1 MQFRTLQYSV
11 PGAGDSTKQA
21 ELIVSVFVDGDGGPL
36 DANIERW
43 RNQFR
48 AGDRPP
54 EAKRSA
60 KTVGPLKVELIELAG
75 DYLAMASTLE
85 WSSSEVRVALARAN
99 GDRPV
104 PRTEAFT
111 IEVVGLAGRT
121 LVR

>member
-1 MQFRTLQYSV
+1 MLPHEAPARHLYAVAGTGIGKSLAPSLHFEDDGESWSLRT
-11 PGAGDSTKQA
+11 
-21 ELIVSVFVDGDGGPL
+21 
-36 DANIERW
+36 
-43 RNQFR
+43 
-48 AGDRPP
+48 
-54 EAKRSA
+54 
-60 KTVGPLKVELIELAG
+60 G